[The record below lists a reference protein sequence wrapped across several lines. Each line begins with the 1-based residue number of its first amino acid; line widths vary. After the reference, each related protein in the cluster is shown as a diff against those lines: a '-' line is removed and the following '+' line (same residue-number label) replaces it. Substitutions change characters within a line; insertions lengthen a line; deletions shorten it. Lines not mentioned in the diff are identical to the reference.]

1 MHGAIGECGVVS
13 IAVRVASPHV
23 SLATAPASMPVA
35 AEVRA
40 EVFRKLRYTCSAGVA
55 HNKTLAKLVRA
66 AAVEVYGLEWWVTRG
81 IILQG
86 SAMNKPNRQT
96 LFPVSAVQEFMC
108 KLPLR
113 KIKMLGGK
121 LGKVGRYLHSRV
133 VVVVVVCVCACQ

>member
-55 HNKTLAKLVRA
+55 HNKTLAKLVSA
-66 AAVEVYGLEWWVTRG
+66 AAVGVYGLERW
-81 IILQG
+81 
-86 SAMNKPNRQT
+86 
-96 LFPVSAVQEFMC
+96 
-108 KLPLR
+108 
-113 KIKMLGGK
+113 
-121 LGKVGRYLHSRV
+121 
-133 VVVVVVCVCACQ
+133 